1 MLLNITEMK
10 IQQAQEM
17 LNKTVEQKVKHS
29 KEINSLKDTKLCQR
43 QKLDNGEKYQPQEIK
58 DIVRRRDHRSNILLR
73 DKQPAAEKARKN
85 THCILQYKELRE
97 LIKSYTLGVFRCLLQ
112 YRYS

>member
-29 KEINSLKDTKLCQR
+29 KEINFVSLRKKDM
-43 QKLDNGEKYQPQEIK
+43 
-58 DIVRRRDHRSNILLR
+58 
-73 DKQPAAEKARKN
+73 
-85 THCILQYKELRE
+85 
-97 LIKSYTLGVFRCLLQ
+97 
-112 YRYS
+112 

>member
-1 MLLNITEMK
+1 MLLNISEMK

-43 QKLDNGEKYQPQEIK
+43 QKLDNGEKCY
-58 DIVRRRDHRSNILLR
+58 
-73 DKQPAAEKARKN
+73 
-85 THCILQYKELRE
+85 
-97 LIKSYTLGVFRCLLQ
+97 LGW
-112 YRYS
+112 